1 MYRRAASSL
10 FTAVRRIPVHGA
22 ARHRQQYPR
31 HSRAAAVH
39 TSTTSNPTSVSA
51 LISQIVPRLEAPN
64 LSYAQEPRHV
74 RVVSETLAQR
84 GILKV
89 SLGFADPKSR
99 YLEQLLRSLH
109 QHHGHQLPIS
119 HSATRGW
126 FWDVLPSSTSF
137 QTANCQARS
146 ETMEDFPWHTDCSYE
161 DPPPRYFALQVL
173 QPDRCGG
180 GTLSV
185 MNVERLS
192 ELLSAEARASLAR
205 PEFQIRTPPEFVKR
219 AGQKDIVASI
229 LLADDEGR
237 LTRMRF
243 REDLLTPLSERAAEA
258 LGELR
263 QLLQGAEARG
273 SHSMARLDL
282 TPEVLPEGSIIMIDN
297 RRWLHARNH
306 VRDPKRH
313 LRRVRW
319 DAVPFAGVAM
329 KELDRRDMG
338 AGRDGEWTE
347 RLRGV

>member
-1 MYRRAASSL
+1 M
-10 FTAVRRIPVHGA
+10 
-22 ARHRQQYPR
+22 
-31 HSRAAAVH
+31 
-39 TSTTSNPTSVSA
+39 
-51 LISQIVPRLEAPN
+51 VPRLEAPN
-64 LSYAQEPRHV
+64 LSCAQEPGHV

-89 SLGFADPKSR
+89 SLGFADPESR

-126 FWDVLPSSTSF
+126 FWDVLPSATSF

-146 ETMEDFPWHTDCSYE
+146 ETMDDFPWHTDCSYE

-192 ELLSAEARASLAR
+192 ERLSPEARASLAR
-205 PEFQIRTPPEFVKR
+205 PEFQIRTPPEFVKQP
-219 AGQKDIVASI
+219 GQRDIVASI
-229 LLADDEGR
+229 LLADGEGR

-243 REDLLTPLSERAAEA
+243 REDLLTPLSERAAAA

-263 QLLQGAEARG
+263 RVLLQGAEARG
-273 SHSMARLDL
+273 SHRSMVRLDL

-306 VRDPKRH
+306 VRDPERH

-319 DAVPFAGVAM
+319 DAVPFGGVGT
-329 KELDRRDMG
+329 KE
-338 AGRDGEWTE
+338 
-347 RLRGV
+347 

>member
-1 MYRRAASSL
+1 M
-10 FTAVRRIPVHGA
+10 
-22 ARHRQQYPR
+22 
-31 HSRAAAVH
+31 
-39 TSTTSNPTSVSA
+39 
-51 LISQIVPRLEAPN
+51 VPLLEAPN
-64 LSYAQEPRHV
+64 LSYAHEPGHV
-74 RVVSETLAQR
+74 RSVSETLAQR

-109 QHHGHQLPIS
+109 QRHGHQLPIS

-137 QTANCQARS
+137 QTAHCQARS
-146 ETMEDFPWHTDCSYE
+146 ETMDDFPWHTDCSYE

-173 QPDRCGG
+173 RPDRCGG

-192 ELLSAEARASLAR
+192 GLLSPEARAALAR
-205 PEFQIRTPPEFVKR
+205 PEFQVRTPPEFVKDVR
-219 AGQKDIVASI
+219 QGDIVASI

-237 LTRMRF
+237 LTRMRY
-243 REDLLTPLSERAAEA
+243 RDDLLTPLSERAAAA
-258 LGELR
+258 LAELR
-263 QLLQGAEARG
+263 QVLLQGGAEARG
-273 SHSMARLDL
+273 EHSMARLDL

-319 DAVPFAGVAM
+319 DAVPFAGVTV
-329 KELDRRDMG
+329 E
-338 AGRDGEWTE
+338 E
-347 RLRGV
+347 